1 MALRKRLNKKGGS
14 NYANVSDNYNL
25 LDNTI
30 KQIKG
35 GTNKRGGCK
44 YASVSDNYNLLE
56 DAIKQIKG
64 GNRKG
69 GCVSYADVNSSYMI
83 TDAKKGGNRTR
94 KGGDLLSMGQNLF
107 NQINSSV
114 QSTPQQA
121 LAPQALAPQAVAPQ
135 AVAPQA
141 VAPVKT
147 GGNRRGGCGCSNS
160 PRMRKGGAIEL
171 APFAAAVALMAAR
184 YMTDIDV
191 LEPIDSHKSSR
202 KSPVKSQSKSRV
214 KKTTKKIVSKTY

>member
-14 NYANVSDNYNL
+14 EYANVSDNYNL
-25 LDNTI
+25 LENTI

-94 KGGDLLSMGQNLF
+94 KGGDLLSMGKNLF
-107 NQINSSV
+107 NQINSSI
-114 QSTPQQA
+114 QPTSSTPQ
-121 LAPQALAPQAVAPQ
+121 QALAPQAVAPQ

-147 GGNRRGGCGCSNS
+147 GGNRRGGCGCSKTQ
-160 PRMRKGGAIEL
+160 RMRKGGAIEL

-191 LEPIDSHKSSR
+191 LDTIDSRKSSR